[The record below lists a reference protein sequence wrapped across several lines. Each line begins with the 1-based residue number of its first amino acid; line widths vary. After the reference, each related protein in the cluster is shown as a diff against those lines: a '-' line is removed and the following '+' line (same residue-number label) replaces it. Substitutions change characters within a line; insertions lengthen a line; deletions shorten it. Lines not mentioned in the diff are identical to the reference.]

1 MHQLPV
7 SLHLLVSKSSKG
19 QADGGYSSYS
29 LLINVSSALNP
40 KATARSLLMTST
52 RVRQAWVKLGR
63 EVANRSRCNGAS
75 ELKQSEAW
83 CRNWRLLILEPQGF
97 FIGQRR
103 SSRQMSSSLSDLS
116 WAAVRSL
123 KRPQQVQLIASVSS
137 KCHHANWSSSS
148 RRGGRLKLVP
158 CYTSKPNAGT
168 CIISEPS
175 YLAQWHPIPTLYDLV
190 FGVHHQS
197 FRQMQ
202 SLVWLTFSSWLSLFH
217 LLITKPKASTLIQ
230 SSIWVSYPLTWPD

>member
-1 MHQLPV
+1 MHQSPV

-29 LLINVSSALNP
+29 LLINVSSALYT

-97 FIGQRR
+97 FIGQRG

-116 WAAVRSL
+116 LAAVRSL
-123 KRPQQVQLIASVSS
+123 KRPQQVQLIASVLS
-137 KCHHANWSSSS
+137 KCHDANWSSSS
-148 RRGGRLKLVP
+148 RRGRRRGRGRRRLKLVP
-158 CYTSKPNAGT
+158 FYTSKPNAGT

-190 FGVHHQS
+190 FGAHHQS
-197 FRQMQ
+197 FRQMH

-217 LLITKPKASTLIQ
+217 LLITKPKASTF
-230 SSIWVSYPLTWPD
+230 P